1 MLNHPVSVV
10 MPDDP
15 LLSSEFMQE
24 MVKQLR
30 ALDRYGV
37 QDSSSAAQL
46 MDPLILTK
54 ERKKQLA
61 IVGDPD
67 EDVTDRLQA
76 FYNATATLIEKRSGL
91 PAVPLVHLTYEG
103 FGRVVITV
111 GRLVVLD
118 RVLRDV
124 HRFGFRSLAKL
135 QEEGNTVVNKALA
148 LIQEYPQVA
157 EL

>member
-1 MLNHPVSVV
+1 MPSHTASVV

-15 LLSSEFMQE
+15 LLSSEFIQE

-30 ALDRYGV
+30 ALDRYGLY
-37 QDSSSAAQL
+37 DPLSAAQL
-46 MDPLILTK
+46 LDPLILTK
-54 ERKKQLA
+54 ERKQRLA

-67 EDVTDRLQA
+67 EDIIDRLQA

-91 PAVPLVHLTYEG
+91 PAVPLVHLAYEG
-103 FGRVVITV
+103 FRHVVITV

-118 RVLRDV
+118 RILRDV

-135 QEEGNTVVNKALA
+135 QEEGDTVVNTAFG
-148 LIQEYPQVA
+148 LIQAHPQVA